1 MASLYKQQSLEYQAK
16 QKHVIVRNEAIP
28 LLQGALEKGALTLNI
43 NRFSKHVLV
52 RLFFIAGGLPRQHVP
67 LWSETLPRND
77 DQITLITTSSSAT
90 PLSNTVSLPKHPG
103 QFHFLWRDKTKSNR

>member
-1 MASLYKQQSLEYQAK
+1 MENKVP
-16 QKHVIVRNEAIP
+16 VIARNEAIS

-67 LWSETLPRND
+67 LWSGTLPRND
-77 DQITLITTSSSAT
+77 DLFYYLI
-90 PLSNTVSLPKHPG
+90 LSNSAFKLG
-103 QFHFLWRDKTKSNR
+103 MDSD